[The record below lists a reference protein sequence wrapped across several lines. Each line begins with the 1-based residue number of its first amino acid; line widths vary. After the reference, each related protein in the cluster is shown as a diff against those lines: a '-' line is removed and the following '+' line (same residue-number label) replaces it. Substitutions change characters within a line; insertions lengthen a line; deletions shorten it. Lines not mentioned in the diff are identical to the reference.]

1 MRGGASQGGPRQ
13 VRRCVG
19 AVPHTEAVTAPPQQP
34 LLVGHTR
41 VIPARPAVSQPLP
54 DHLPDDVH
62 GRLRE
67 LGIETLWSHQ
77 AHALE
82 KLAAGSDVVLA
93 TGTGSGKS
101 LVYQLASLA
110 AVAEDPSAT
119 VIYIAP
125 TKALGHDQARALAW
139 TGLRVGVLDGDTPAD
154 ERDWINAHAQVII
167 TNPDMLSM
175 SVLPRHHRWR
185 RVLAHLQLVVI
196 DECHTYRG
204 LFGSHT
210 ALIFRRLLRLAT
222 LARAA
227 PRIVAAS
234 ATVAEPDAAVARLTG
249 RGAAPVTQDG
259 SPRGEMTVTL
269 CPPGEAGMFA
279 QTAALLSDLA
289 LGGQQT
295 LAFIPS
301 RIGAERLA
309 AVVREHLEG
318 SPVPAEAVLAY
329 RAGLLPEER
338 RAIEAGLRDRSL
350 QVVATTNAL
359 ELGIDISGLDAVVV
373 AGWPGR
379 RAAFWQQAGRAGRAG
394 ARGLAV
400 LVAGEDPLDRFLV
413 EHPEAVFDA
422 PPEAGVIDPDNPV
435 VLRAHLVAAAAE
447 APLGDADVA
456 MFGVRAADVLEEL
469 IADGML
475 KRRPGGVFW
484 PDPRPPAPVGDIRSI
499 GGNPVQIVEAETGRL
514 LGTVDPSGAPT
525 TVFPGAVYTHQG
537 EYFDVLDWPGEGEV
551 ALVRPSPGE
560 VVTSALSTSTIAID
574 EIRESKPLG
583 AGMVLRGLVTVT
595 GRVEG
600 YQRRRRVT
608 GEILSTHALDLS
620 EQHLQT
626 TACWWVLPDNALADA
641 GIHDVAGAAHAAEHA
656 AIGLL
661 PLFATCDRWDIGG
674 MSTVAHPAT
683 GACTV
688 FVYDGHPGGVG
699 YTDVAYAR
707 VRQWLRA
714 TLATIAECGCAEGCP
729 SCVQSP
735 KCGNGNEPLDK
746 LAAVAMLEL
755 LVGN

>member
-1 MRGGASQGGPRQ
+1 MR
-13 VRRCVG
+13 
-19 AVPHTEAVTAPPQQP
+19 
-34 LLVGHTR
+34 TR
-41 VIPARPAVSQPLP
+41 LGQ
-54 DHLPDDVH
+54 
-62 GRLRE
+62 
-67 LGIETLWSHQ
+67 LGIDSLWSHQ
-77 AHALE
+77 AQALN
-82 KLAAGSDVVLA
+82 LLTSGADVVLA

-101 LVYQLASLA
+101 LVYQLAA
-110 AVAEDPSAT
+110 PMAVAQDPRAT
-119 VIYIAP
+119 IIYVAP
-125 TKALGHDQARALAW
+125 TKALGHDQARALEW

-185 RVLAHLQLVVI
+185 RVLAHLRLLVI

-210 ALIFRRLLRLAT
+210 ALIIRRLLRLAR
-222 LARAA
+222 LAKAA
-227 PRIVAAS
+227 PQVVAAS
-234 ATVAEPDAAVARLTG
+234 ATVAEPGSAVARLTG
-249 RGAAPVTQDG
+249 RAAEAVIQDG

-269 CPPGEAGMFA
+269 CPPSEEGMFG
-279 QTAALLSDLA
+279 QTAELLSDLA
-289 LGGQQT
+289 LTGQQA

-309 AVVREHLEG
+309 AAVRERLDDG
-318 SPVPAEAVLAY
+318 PASSAGVLAY

-338 RAIEAGLRDRSL
+338 RAIEAGLRDGSL

-359 ELGIDISGLDAVVV
+359 ELGIDVSGLDAVVV

-394 ARGLAV
+394 APGLAV
-400 LVAGEDPLDRFLV
+400 LVAGEDPLDRYLV
-413 EHPEAVFDA
+413 GHPEAVFDA
-422 PPEAGVIDPDNPV
+422 PPEAGVIDPDNPL

-447 APLGDADVA
+447 APLSDADVA
-456 MFGVRAADVLEEL
+456 DFGERAPEVLAEL
-469 IADGML
+469 LAAGVL

-499 GGNPVQIVEAETGRL
+499 GGNPVQIVESDTGRL

-537 EYFDVLDWPGEGEV
+537 EYFDVLEWPDEGEV
-551 ALVRPSPGE
+551 ALVRPALGD
-560 VVTSALSTSTIAID
+560 VITSALSSSTIDVDAVLA
-574 EIRESKPLG
+574 SNTLG
-583 AGMVLRGLVTVT
+583 GGTAFRGTVTVT

-600 YQRRRRVT
+600 YQRRRRGS
-608 GEILSTHALDLS
+608 GEILSTHSLALH
-620 EQHLQT
+620 ERHLQT
-626 TACWWVLPDNALADA
+626 SACWWVIDDELLAAA
-641 GIHDVAGAAHAAEHA
+641 GIEDVAGAAHAAEHA

-674 MSTVAHPAT
+674 MSTVTHPAT

-688 FVYDGHPGGVG
+688 FIYDGHPGGVG
-699 YTDVAYAR
+699 YTDVGFAR
-707 VRQWLRA
+707 IGQWLGA
-714 TLATIAECGCAEGCP
+714 TLDTVRSCPCSEGCP

-746 LAAVAMLEL
+746 HGAVAMLEL
-755 LVGN
+755 LVGHHES

>member
-1 MRGGASQGGPRQ
+1 MS
-13 VRRCVG
+13 
-19 AVPHTEAVTAPPQQP
+19 EAWRTLDAMTAPPLPALP
-34 LLVGHTR
+34 LPALLPGHTR
-41 VIPARPAVSQPLP
+41 VIPARPAVMLALP
-54 DHLPDDVH
+54 PELPADARE
-62 GRLRE
+62 RLQG
-67 LGIETLWSHQ
+67 LGIDSLWSHQ
-77 AHALE
+77 VQALDH
-82 KLAAGSDVVLA
+82 LSAGTDVVLA

-101 LVYQLASLA
+101 LVYQLAALM
-110 AVAEDPSAT
+110 AVAEDPRAT
-119 VIYIAP
+119 VLYVAP

-185 RVLAHLQLVVI
+185 RMLAHLRLVVI

-204 LFGSHT
+204 LFGSHS

-222 LARAA
+222 LAKAA
-227 PRIVAAS
+227 PQVVAAS
-234 ATVAEPDAAVARLTG
+234 ATVAEPAVAVARLTG
-249 RGAAPVTQDG
+249 REAVAVTQDG
-259 SPRGEMTVTL
+259 SPRGEITVSL
-269 CPPGEAGMFA
+269 CPPDEAGMFA
-279 QTAALLSDLA
+279 QTSALLSDLA
-289 LGGQQT
+289 LAGRQS

-309 AVVREHLEG
+309 ASVREHLDG
-318 SPVPAEAVLAY
+318 SPVPPEAVLAY

-338 RAIEAGLRDRSL
+338 RAIEAGLREGSL

-394 ARGLAV
+394 APGLAV
-400 LVAGEDPLDRFLV
+400 LVAGEDPLDRYLV
-413 EHPEAVFDA
+413 AHPEAVFDA

-447 APLGDADVA
+447 APLSGEDVA
-456 MFGVRAADVLEEL
+456 GFGPRAGDVLNEL
-469 IADGML
+469 LSDGML

-484 PDPRPPAPVGDIRSI
+484 PDPRPPAPVGDIRAI
-499 GGNPVQIVEAETGRL
+499 GGNPVQIVEADTGRL

-537 EYFDVLDWPGEGEV
+537 EYFDVLDWPEEGEV
-551 ALVRPSPGE
+551 ALVRPSMGE
-560 VVTSALSTSTIAID
+560 VVTSALSTSTIDID
-574 EIRESKPLG
+574 EVRETTTLG
-583 AGMVLRGLVTVT
+583 DGVVFRGLVTVT

-600 YQRRRRVT
+600 YQRRRRGT
-608 GEILSTHALDLS
+608 GEILSTHPLELS
-620 EQHLQT
+620 ERHLQT
-626 TACWWVLPDNALADA
+626 SACWWVLSDEALAAA
-641 GIHDVAGAAHAAEHA
+641 GIDDIAGAAHAAEHA

-674 MSTVAHPAT
+674 MSTVTHPAT

-699 YTDVAYAR
+699 YTEVGFTR
-707 VRQWLRA
+707 IQQWLRA
-714 TLATIAECGCAEGCP
+714 TLATIESCTCAEGCP

-746 LAAVAMLEL
+746 RGAVAMLEL
-755 LVGN
+755 LVGGPTEPTAALA

>member
-1 MRGGASQGGPRQ
+1 M
-13 VRRCVG
+13 
-19 AVPHTEAVTAPPQQP
+19 TAPPLPALP
-34 LLVGHTR
+34 LPALLPGHTR
-41 VIPARPAVSQPLP
+41 VIPARPAVMLALP
-54 DHLPDDVH
+54 PELPADARE
-62 GRLRE
+62 RLQG
-67 LGIETLWSHQ
+67 LGIDSLWSHQ
-77 AHALE
+77 VQALDH
-82 KLAAGSDVVLA
+82 LSAGTDVVLA

-101 LVYQLASLA
+101 LVYQLAALM
-110 AVAEDPSAT
+110 AVAEDPRAT
-119 VIYIAP
+119 VLYVAP

-185 RVLAHLQLVVI
+185 RMLARLRLVVI

-204 LFGSHT
+204 LFGSHS

-222 LARAA
+222 LAKAA
-227 PRIVAAS
+227 PQVVAAS
-234 ATVAEPDAAVARLTG
+234 ATVAEPAVAVARLTG
-249 RGAAPVTQDG
+249 REAVAVTQDG
-259 SPRGEMTVTL
+259 SPRGEITVSL
-269 CPPGEAGMFA
+269 CPPDEAGMFA
-279 QTAALLSDLA
+279 QTSALLSDLA
-289 LGGQQT
+289 LAGRQS

-309 AVVREHLEG
+309 ASVREHLDG
-318 SPVPAEAVLAY
+318 SPVPPEAVLAY

-338 RAIEAGLRDRSL
+338 RAIEAGLREGSL

-394 ARGLAV
+394 APGLAV
-400 LVAGEDPLDRFLV
+400 LVAGEDPLDRYLV
-413 EHPEAVFDA
+413 AHPEAVFDA

-447 APLGDADVA
+447 APLSGEDVA
-456 MFGVRAADVLEEL
+456 GFGPRAGDVLNEL
-469 IADGML
+469 LSDGML

-484 PDPRPPAPVGDIRSI
+484 PDPRPPAPVGDIRAI
-499 GGNPVQIVEAETGRL
+499 GGNPVQIVEADTGRL

-537 EYFDVLDWPGEGEV
+537 EYFDVLDWPEEGEV
-551 ALVRPSPGE
+551 ALVRPSMGE
-560 VVTSALSTSTIAID
+560 VVTSALSTSTIDID
-574 EIRESKPLG
+574 EVRETTTLG
-583 AGMVLRGLVTVT
+583 DGVVFRGLVTVT

-600 YQRRRRVT
+600 YQRRRRGT
-608 GEILSTHALDLS
+608 GEILSTHPLELS
-620 EQHLQT
+620 ERHLQT
-626 TACWWVLPDNALADA
+626 SACWWVLSDEALAAA
-641 GIHDVAGAAHAAEHA
+641 GIDDIAGAAHAAEHA

-674 MSTVAHPAT
+674 MSTVTHPAT

-699 YTDVAYAR
+699 YTEVGFTR
-707 VRQWLRA
+707 IQQWLRA
-714 TLATIAECGCAEGCP
+714 TLATIESCTCAEGCP

-746 LAAVAMLEL
+746 RGAVAMLEL
-755 LVGN
+755 LVGGPTEPTAALA

>member
-1 MRGGASQGGPRQ
+1 MPAL
-13 VRRCVG
+13 
-19 AVPHTEAVTAPPQQP
+19 P
-34 LLVGHTR
+34 LPALLPGHTR
-41 VIPARPAVSQPLP
+41 VIPARPAVMLALP
-54 DHLPDDVH
+54 PELPADARE
-62 GRLRE
+62 RLQG
-67 LGIETLWSHQ
+67 LGIDSLWSHQ
-77 AHALE
+77 VQALDH
-82 KLAAGSDVVLA
+82 LSAGTDVVLA

-101 LVYQLASLA
+101 LVYQLAALM
-110 AVAEDPSAT
+110 AVAEDPRAT
-119 VIYIAP
+119 VLYVAP

-185 RVLAHLQLVVI
+185 RMLAHLRLVVI

-204 LFGSHT
+204 LFGSHS

-222 LARAA
+222 LAKAA
-227 PRIVAAS
+227 PQVVAAS
-234 ATVAEPDAAVARLTG
+234 ATVAEPAVAVARLTG
-249 RGAAPVTQDG
+249 REAVAVTQDG
-259 SPRGEMTVTL
+259 SPRGEITVSL
-269 CPPGEAGMFA
+269 CPPDEAGMFA
-279 QTAALLSDLA
+279 QTSALLSDLA
-289 LGGQQT
+289 LAGRQS

-309 AVVREHLEG
+309 ASVREHLDG
-318 SPVPAEAVLAY
+318 SPVPPEAVLAY

-338 RAIEAGLRDRSL
+338 RAIEAGLREGSL

-394 ARGLAV
+394 APGLAV
-400 LVAGEDPLDRFLV
+400 LVAGEDPLDRYLV
-413 EHPEAVFDA
+413 AHPEAVFDA

-447 APLGDADVA
+447 APLSGEDVA
-456 MFGVRAADVLEEL
+456 GFGPRAGDVLNEL
-469 IADGML
+469 LSDGML

-484 PDPRPPAPVGDIRSI
+484 PDPRPPAPVGDIRAI
-499 GGNPVQIVEAETGRL
+499 GGNPVQIVEADTGRL

-537 EYFDVLDWPGEGEV
+537 EYFDVLDWPEEGEV
-551 ALVRPSPGE
+551 ALVRPSMGE
-560 VVTSALSTSTIAID
+560 VVTSALSTSTIDID
-574 EIRESKPLG
+574 EVRETTTLG
-583 AGMVLRGLVTVT
+583 DGVVFRGLVTVT

-600 YQRRRRVT
+600 YQRRRRGT
-608 GEILSTHALDLS
+608 GEILSTHPLELS
-620 EQHLQT
+620 ERHLQT
-626 TACWWVLPDNALADA
+626 SACWWVLSDEALAAA
-641 GIHDVAGAAHAAEHA
+641 GIDDIAGAAHAAEHA

-674 MSTVAHPAT
+674 MSTVTHPAT

-699 YTDVAYAR
+699 YTEVGFTR
-707 VRQWLRA
+707 IQQWLRA
-714 TLATIAECGCAEGCP
+714 TLATIESCTCAEGCP

-746 LAAVAMLEL
+746 RGAVAMLEL
-755 LVGN
+755 LVGGPTEPTAALA

>member
-1 MRGGASQGGPRQ
+1 MNTTDAIAATAVRLSSAHQHVLPR
-13 VRRCVG
+13 
-19 AVPHTEAVTAPPQQP
+19 
-34 LLVGHTR
+34 
-41 VIPARPAVSQPLP
+41 RPAVVDAVPNWLP
-54 DHLPDDVH
+54 PRVTD
-62 GRLRE
+62 RLRG
-67 LGIETLWSHQ
+67 LGIEALWRHQ
-77 AHALE
+77 GQALE
-82 KLAAGSDVVLA
+82 LLAAGSDVVLA

-101 LVYQLASLA
+101 LVYQLAALK
-110 AVAEDPSAT
+110 AVADDPRAT

-175 SVLPRHHRWR
+175 SVLPRHRRWR
-185 RVLAHLQLVVI
+185 RMLAHLQLVVI

-204 LFGSHT
+204 LFGSH
-210 ALIFRRLLRLAT
+210 ASLIFRRLLRLAA
-222 LARAA
+222 LAKAS
-227 PRIVAAS
+227 PQVVAAS
-234 ATVAEPDAAVARLTG
+234 ATVSEPDVALARLSGRAAVA
-249 RGAAPVTQDG
+249 VTADG
-259 SPRGEMTVTL
+259 SPRGEMTVSL
-269 CPPGEAGMFA
+269 CPPDEAGMFA
-279 QTAALLSDLA
+279 QTSQLLTDLA
-289 LGGQQT
+289 LSGQQA

-309 AVVREHLEG
+309 AAVREHLEG
-318 SPVPAEAVLAY
+318 SPVSPEAVLAY

-338 RAIEAGLRDRSL
+338 RAIEAGLRDGSL

-394 ARGLAV
+394 APGLAV
-400 LVAGEDPLDRFLV
+400 LVAGEDPLDRYLV

-447 APLGDADVA
+447 APLSEEDIAG
-456 MFGVRAADVLEEL
+456 FGLRAADVLEGL
-469 IADGML
+469 LADGVL

-499 GGNPVQIVEAETGRL
+499 GGNPVQIVEAATGRL

-525 TVFPGAVYTHQG
+525 TVFPGAIYTHQG
-537 EYFDVLDWPGEGEV
+537 EYFDVLDWPEEGDV
-551 ALVRPSPGE
+551 ALVRPSLGE
-560 VVTSALSTSTIAID
+560 VVTSALSSSTIDID
-574 EIRESKPLG
+574 EVRESKTLG
-583 AGMVLRGLVTVT
+583 DGVAHRGLVTVT

-600 YQRRRRVT
+600 YQRRRRGT
-608 GEILSTHALDLS
+608 GEILSTHPLELS
-620 EQHLQT
+620 ERHLQT
-626 TACWWVLPDNALADA
+626 SACWWVLSDEALAAA
-641 GIHDVAGAAHAAEHA
+641 GIEDVAGAAHAAEHA

-674 MSTVAHPAT
+674 MSTVIHPAT

-699 YTDVAYAR
+699 YTDVGYAR
-707 VRQWLRA
+707 MEQWLRA
-714 TLATIAECGCAEGCP
+714 TRDTIAGCGCAEGCP

-746 LAAVAMLEL
+746 HGAVAMLEL
-755 LVGN
+755 LVGPATQADRY

>member
-1 MRGGASQGGPRQ
+1 MRGSSGANVVS
-13 VRRCVG
+13 G
-19 AVPHTEAVTAPPQQP
+19 ACRTLGAVTAPPLP
-34 LLVGHTR
+34 SLLPGHTR
-41 VIPARPAVSQPLP
+41 VIPARPSVSRPLP
-54 DHLPDDVH
+54 AHLPEDAQDRV
-62 GRLRE
+62 RA
-67 LGIETLWSHQ
+67 LGIDALWSHQ
-77 AHALE
+77 AQALE
-82 KLAAGSDVVLA
+82 LLAGGSDVVLA

-101 LVYQLASLA
+101 LVYQLAALA
-110 AVAEDPSAT
+110 AVAGDPSAT

-175 SVLPRHHRWR
+175 SVLPRHRRWR
-185 RVLAHLQLVVI
+185 RVLAHLRLVVI

-210 ALIFRRLLRLAT
+210 ALIFRRLLRLAA
-222 LARAA
+222 LARAT
-227 PRIVAAS
+227 PQVVAAS
-234 ATVAEPDAAVARLTG
+234 ATVAQPDVAVARLTG
-249 RGAAPVTQDG
+249 RAAVAVTADG
-259 SPRGEMTVTL
+259 SPRGEMTVSL
-269 CPPGEAGMFA
+269 CPPDEAGMFA
-279 QTAALLSDLA
+279 QTSQLLTDLA
-289 LGGQQT
+289 LSGQQA

-309 AVVREHLEG
+309 AAVRDHLDG
-318 SPVPAEAVLAY
+318 SPVSPEAVLAY

-338 RAIEAGLRDRSL
+338 RAIEAGLRDGSL

-394 ARGLAV
+394 APGLAV
-400 LVAGEDPLDRFLV
+400 LVAGEDPLDRYLV

-447 APLGDADVA
+447 APLSDEDVA
-456 MFGVRAADVLEEL
+456 RFGLRAPDVLAEL
-469 IADGML
+469 LADGVL

-484 PDPRPPAPVGDIRSI
+484 PDPRPPTPVGDIRSI
-499 GGNPVQIVEAETGRL
+499 GGNPVQIVEADTGRL

-537 EYFDVLDWPGEGEV
+537 EYFDVLEWPEEGEV
-551 ALVRPSPGE
+551 ALVRPSLGE
-560 VVTSALSTSTIAID
+560 VVTSALSSSTIDID
-574 EIRESKPLG
+574 EVRESKTLG
-583 AGMVLRGLVTVT
+583 DGVAHRGLVTVT

-600 YQRRRRVT
+600 YQRRRRGT
-608 GEILSTHALDLS
+608 GEILSTHPLELS
-620 EQHLQT
+620 EHHLQT
-626 TACWWVLPDNALADA
+626 SACWWVLGDEALATA
-641 GIHDVAGAAHAAEHA
+641 GIEDVAGAAHAAEHA

-674 MSTVAHPAT
+674 MSTVIHPAT

-699 YTDVAYAR
+699 YTDVGFAR
-707 VRQWLRA
+707 MQQWLHA
-714 TLATIAECGCAEGCP
+714 TLETIGGCGCADGCP

-746 LAAVAMLEL
+746 RGAVAMLGL
-755 LVGN
+755 LVGVGTR